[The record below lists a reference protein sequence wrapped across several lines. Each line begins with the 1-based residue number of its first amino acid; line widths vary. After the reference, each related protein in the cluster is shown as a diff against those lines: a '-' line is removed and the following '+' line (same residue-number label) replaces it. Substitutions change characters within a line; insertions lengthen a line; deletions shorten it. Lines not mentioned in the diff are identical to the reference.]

1 MLVAAET
8 QMSENEVDVEVLEVE
23 NSALNAKLNAR
34 DRKIKTLYK
43 LEGTD
48 EGIEGRQAGERR
60 LHRRPQGKG
69 APALMSF

>member
-43 LEGTD
+43 LECSD
-48 EGIEGRQAGERR
+48 EGIEGHAHEVNER
-60 LHRRPQGKG
+60 LH
-69 APALMSF
+69 